1 MNLEKEFED
10 NIELRVLLL
19 ALMKKQDD
27 ETFSDVLGVM
37 EESRVFTK
45 KVGKKY
51 IKLLKELKYISD
63 DGFTMVGV
71 QKANEVEQEFKI

>member
-1 MNLEKEFED
+1 M
-10 NIELRVLLL
+10 VLW
-19 ALMKKQDD
+19 AK
-27 ETFSDVLGVM
+27 SG
-37 EESRVFTK
+37 

-63 DGFTMVGV
+63 DGFTMIGV